1 VVAVPGKAQA
11 FAVNNR
17 KYIYIIDIYI
27 YTDYI
32 YIYIHVVHHQPMEF
46 ASFTSQSHGR
56 RQGQSLGHAV
66 TSRLHAKPFALEA
79 SLRPTGTVV
88 AGTRLPKDIHIY
100 IYTI

>member
-1 VVAVPGKAQA
+1 
-11 FAVNNR
+11 
-17 KYIYIIDIYI
+17 
-27 YTDYI
+27 
-32 YIYIHVVHHQPMEF
+32 MEF

-100 IYTI
+100 IYYIDRYIFKGRSCE